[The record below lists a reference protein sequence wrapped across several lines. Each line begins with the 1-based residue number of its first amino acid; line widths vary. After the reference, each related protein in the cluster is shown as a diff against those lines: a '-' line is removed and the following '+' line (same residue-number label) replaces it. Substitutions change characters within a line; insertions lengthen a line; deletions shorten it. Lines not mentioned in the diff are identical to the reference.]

1 MEEAIMI
8 ESYEYSFE
16 SHSYVP
22 IIAVSGLTF
31 AAGLFLGYKLHV
43 ILSESDK
50 TTSPKSETEL
60 DTAKKMTLSKD
71 TPGVFLGEAP
81 NYHDQYYGKPLS
93 KDGHVLVLGQSGSG
107 KTSCLINPT
116 MQTLAGSVVYFDPKG
131 EILESYR
138 MLVGNKPHQKC
149 LIFSPYDQTLCNC
162 WYNPYAPMENDP
174 ANKANELAKIL
185 IPEHDNDTNQ
195 IWRETAVAVL
205 SGAILHYQSLGLS
218 FAETMKAIS
227 DSNVPG
233 LIDEIMTKGDEDAKS
248 FVTKLSDMDEKVI
261 TGIGME
267 LSSLAQFT
275 SSEAF
280 RYALSTEG
288 GTKEKE
294 ELNWKVL
301 NGYEPVTVF
310 LVLPEDKLCSLGPL
324 FRLMIDQLITSLT
337 RREKR
342 TYDRFE
348 LPPVTVI
355 LDEFPLLG
363 CLPSLEHGLS
373 TLRCRGVT
381 MILLIQS
388 LASLE
393 RYYGEPAAR
402 VIIENCEYKC
412 IFGSTDVN
420 SQKYLAD
427 LVGTSIMRRRSGS
440 ISASTS
446 GLSISTGYTLERDAI
461 IQPHMFHTLKN
472 VVICTPYG
480 VFEAKKRP
488 VFNGE
493 DVFG

>member
-1 MEEAIMI
+1 
-8 ESYEYSFE
+8 
-16 SHSYVP
+16 
-22 IIAVSGLTF
+22 
-31 AAGLFLGYKLHV
+31 
-43 ILSESDK
+43 
-50 TTSPKSETEL
+50 
-60 DTAKKMTLSKD
+60 
-71 TPGVFLGEAP
+71 
-81 NYHDQYYGKPLS
+81 
-93 KDGHVLVLGQSGSG
+93 
-107 KTSCLINPT
+107 
-116 MQTLAGSVVYFDPKG
+116 MQTLAGSAVYFDPKG
-131 EILESYR
+131 EILDSYR
-138 MLVGNKPHQKC
+138 MWVGNNPHQKC

-174 ANKANELAKIL
+174 ANKVHYANELAKIL